1 MSARRGWNIETSSQ
15 VSVGFGP
22 ASPATAPKATK
33 CDGSVIKTVP
43 LWLRKCRRQAPVE
56 GLREIWRSADDKSIG
71 KKADWELEPSCIER
85 ATPAPLG
92 SSNAPRDGEYGMKT
106 FLRRLFGMETQSELP
121 TRPKTT
127 GLRMQKFGHDLVR
140 NERSEE
146 RRVGKECGRKCRSRW
161 SPEN

>member
-1 MSARRGWNIETSSQ
+1 MIRRPTRSTRNDTLFPYTTLFRSSQ

-71 KKADWELEPSCIER
+71 KKAGSELEPSCVER
-85 ATPAPLG
+85 ASPARLG
-92 SSNAPRDGEYGMKT
+92 SRNAPRDGEHGMKR
-106 FLRRLFGMETQSELP
+106 FLRRMLGTETQSEQIG
-121 TRPKTT
+121 RA
-127 GLRMQKFGHDLVR
+127 
-140 NERSEE
+140 E
-146 RRVGKECGRKCRSRW
+146 RR
-161 SPEN
+161 